1 MSADKD
7 KPRRLSDEERKLWGH
22 FTRSVA
28 PLQRPLVPADPRRS
42 AATKAKSPTHARP
55 PARAAAP
62 AARAAARLE
71 PFDRRLKQRLARGT
85 ESIDARI
92 DLHGKT
98 QSEAHAALLS
108 FLRKAQSDGA
118 KFVLVIT
125 GKGGGARDDWSERG
139 VLKRQ
144 VPQWLKLPEFRGY
157 VLGFEDAHLGHGGAG
172 ALYVRIRRRKSGTR
186 RFLLIPDR
194 RLLNPGFSGSR
205 PPSCPS

>member
-1 MSADKD
+1 MAAAIMSADEG
-7 KPRRLSDEERKLWGH
+7 KPRRRLSDEERKLWGH

-28 PLQRPLVPADPRRS
+28 PLRRPPVPADL
-42 AATKAKSPTHARP
+42 P
-55 PARAAAP
+55 PAAASKTKSATQLRVVARAAP
-62 AARAAARLE
+62 AARTAAGLE

-85 ESIDARI
+85 EPIDARI

-98 QSEAHAALLS
+98 QSEAHAALIS

-157 VLGFEDAHLGHGGAG
+157 VLGFEDAHMGHGGAG
-172 ALYVRIRRRKSGTR
+172 ALYVRIKRRKSGTR
-186 RFLLIPDR
+186 T
-194 RLLNPGFSGSR
+194 S
-205 PPSCPS
+205 

>member
-1 MSADKD
+1 MAAAIMSADEG

-28 PLQRPLVPADPRRS
+28 PLGRPAVPADRPP
-42 AATKAKSPTHARP
+42 AAAASKAKSATPARP
-55 PARAAAP
+55 PARAGAP
-62 AARAAARLE
+62 AARTAVGLE
-71 PFDRRLKQRLARGT
+71 PFDRRLKQRLARGA

-108 FLRKAQSDGA
+108 FLRKAQSHRA

-157 VLGFEDAHLGHGGAG
+157 VLGFEDAHMGHGGAG
-172 ALYVRIRRRKSGTR
+172 ALYVRIKRRKAGTR
-186 RFLLIPDR
+186 RF
-194 RLLNPGFSGSR
+194 S
-205 PPSCPS
+205 

>member
-1 MSADKD
+1 MAAAIMSADEG
-7 KPRRLSDEERKLWGH
+7 KPRRLRDEERKLWGH

-28 PLQRPLVPADPRRS
+28 PLRRPPVPADPLPPAA
-42 AATKAKSPTHARP
+42 AATKAKSATHARP
-55 PARAAAP
+55 PARAAVP
-62 AARAAARLE
+62 AARAAAWLE

-157 VLGFEDAHLGHGGAG
+157 VVGFEDAHIGHGGQG
-172 ALYVRIRRRKSGTR
+172 ALYVRIKRQRSRTR
-186 RFLLIPDR
+186 AP
-194 RLLNPGFSGSR
+194 
-205 PPSCPS
+205 

>member
-1 MSADKD
+1 MAAAIMSAGEGKS
-7 KPRRLSDEERKLWGH
+7 RRLTDEERKLWGR

-28 PLQRPLVPADPRRS
+28 PLGRGLVPVAPPPT
-42 AATKAKSPTHARP
+42 AATSKTKSPTQVRP
-55 PARAAAP
+55 PARVAAAG
-62 AARAAARLE
+62 ARIAPGLE

-85 ESIDARI
+85 ESLDDRI

-108 FLRKAQSDGA
+108 FLRKAQSHGA

-144 VPQWLKLPEFRGY
+144 VPQWLKLPEFRSY
-157 VLGFEDAHLGHGGAG
+157 VIGFEDAHGGHGGAG

-186 RFLLIPDR
+186 RC
-194 RLLNPGFSGSR
+194 S
-205 PPSCPS
+205 